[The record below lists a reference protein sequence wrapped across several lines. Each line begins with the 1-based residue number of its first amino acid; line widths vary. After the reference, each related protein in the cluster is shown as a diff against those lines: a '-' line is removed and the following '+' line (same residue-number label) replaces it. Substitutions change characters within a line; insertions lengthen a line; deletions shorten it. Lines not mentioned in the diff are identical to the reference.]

1 MRGRYVFRVEAWWVL
16 EDFFETEV
24 SRIRNSVDR
33 DMMVNLDELRWG
45 FTRWARQIWMVHNE
59 LKVELSKKLKLL
71 LDADRDEETLGD
83 LLDTKIKLN
92 WEMEKD
98 EVY

>member
-33 DMMVNLDELRWG
+33 DMMVNLDELRRG